1 MIRTTET
8 EPQMVQSF
16 YMRQP
21 EGFVHLTFAEKKVK
35 YFTKTMRAE

>member
-16 YMRQP
+16 YMAAR
-21 EGFVHLTFAEKKVK
+21 GLCALDICEKESKIF
-35 YFTKTMRAE
+35 Y